1 METIEIDLDDD
12 LLWDLFMLAHKR
24 DITLN
29 QLITDI
35 LKEAIEKELPI
46 GADGCITGAPAHE

>member
-12 LLWDLFMLAHKR
+12 LLMKLFLLAHER

-29 QLITDI
+29 QLINDI
-35 LKEAIEKELPI
+35 LRDYLEKEQN
-46 GADGCITGAPAHE
+46 GR